1 MTNYRIWES
10 VNGSYVKLT
19 IRPGRDLKWKTSW
32 VDSDDGRSSLTTKR
46 WSHDGS
52 DGVVKDID
60 VEGIDDY
67 GERYSWR
74 ELSVAPP
81 GLLRS
86 ERNWFWDFMTLDDR
100 DVLLPRFLTWCEVW
114 WRVDSEDW
122 DHLKYMDNELFNSKG
137 DK

>member
-32 VDSDDGRSSLTTKR
+32 VDGDDGRRSFTSKR

-67 GERYSWR
+67 GEWYSWR

-86 ERNWFWDFMTLDDR
+86 ERNWFWSFMTLEDR

-122 DHLKYMDNELFNSKG
+122 DHLKYMDDELFTAKG